1 MSPPP
6 SRSLLV
12 ARRAAS
18 VFGALTAVAFVL
30 IVFGALVRAKG
41 AGLACPDWPLCF
53 GAAIPSFDFRIALEW
68 GHRVLAG
75 ALSVGLAAASAYVLR
90 EPGLRPVV
98 GAALGVAWVLLA
110 VQIVLGGLTVLLG
123 LAPWTVTAHLLCGSA
138 FCATLL
144 WCARN
149 LAEHGSQA
157 PVAPLSA
164 WARALGLGTAA
175 LVAVQVGLGGWVSSH
190 FAGLACYAF
199 PTCDGVSIAPTFSGL
214 IGIHLLH
221 RLGACL
227 VGVAF
232 ILLVWATRGSDEPV
246 ARIARSGLRLVVLQ
260 LAVGIANVLLRLPPE
275 VTALH
280 SALAAALVLASTLLA
295 REILLHSAERSVSA
309 SPARAQALG
318 TS

>member
-1 MSPPP
+1 M
-6 SRSLLV
+6 
-12 ARRAAS
+12 
-18 VFGALTAVAFVL
+18 L
-30 IVFGALVRAKG
+30 IVFGAVVRAKG

-75 ALSVGLAAASAYVLR
+75 ALTLGLAAASAYVLR
-90 EPGLRPVV
+90 EPALRPVV

-149 LAEHGSQA
+149 LAEHGSPA
-157 PVAPLSA
+157 PSAPLSA

-214 IGIHLLH
+214 IGDGDTPALAGSVDGENWLLP
-221 RLGACL
+221 AIE
-227 VGVAF
+227 AF
-232 ILLVWATRGSDEPV
+232 SESSPCSSS
-246 ARIARSGLRLVVLQ
+246 ARSR
-260 LAVGIANVLLRLPPE
+260 IE
-275 VTALH
+275 STESYVTSSFA
-280 SALAAALVLASTLLA
+280 
-295 REILLHSAERSVSA
+295 
-309 SPARAQALG
+309 
-318 TS
+318 